1 MLQAAIPIAGPW
13 NARNRLAVPTSD
25 GSGATIHPSVVD
37 MGTPWNGYR
46 WWMADTP
53 YAAADNQLE
62 NPALWASNNR
72 TSWVVPAGVT
82 NPLVAAPGQLVGFHS
97 DTELVWDADASRLLL
112 FYRLGLFTGPD
123 VTSIELRALSSTNGA
138 TWTNHGKIADLPL
151 TGGRLSPAV
160 VRTGANQWRMW
171 LWGGAQTG
179 TTLTATNPLGPWSAP
194 TSLTLNGA
202 DLLGWHGDV
211 IRVGPTYY
219 MAYSANELD
228 QMKVA
233 TSANGIA
240 WTAPAVPTV
249 VTRSTT
255 RWDRSVYRPTL
266 CNGPESGFISV
277 WYSAVSA
284 PSPGGHAIGFTRI
297 PISAW
302 T

>member
-1 MLQAAIPIAGPW
+1 M
-13 NARNRLAVPTSD
+13 S
-25 GSGATIHPSVVD
+25 
-37 MGTPWNGYR
+37 
-46 WWMADTP
+46 
-53 YAAADNQLE
+53 
-62 NPALWASNNR
+62 
-72 TSWVVPAGVT
+72 
-82 NPLVAAPGQLVGFHS
+82 
-97 DTELVWDADASRLLL
+97 TEQRI
-112 FYRLGLFTGPD
+112 GD
-123 VTSIELRALSSTNGA
+123 VTSIELRALSSTNGT
-138 TWTNHGKIADLPL
+138 TWTNHGKVADLPL

-160 VRTGANQWRMW
+160 VRTGANQWSMW

-179 TTLTATNPLGPWSAP
+179 SLRTATNPLGPWGAP
-194 TSLTLNGA
+194 TSLTLGGS

-211 IRVGPTYY
+211 IRVGSTYY

-240 WTAPAVPTV
+240 WTAPATSTLI
-249 VTRSTT
+249 TRSTT
-255 RWDRSVYRPTL
+255 RWDRNVYRPTM
-266 CNGPESGFISV
+266 CNGPEPGFISV